1 VVERCLQGAFYPEI
15 KPNRLVTE
23 RPRNSAHRIGVF
35 VHPADGLDRYALR
48 RMLYEDIVCWLQDVE
63 KLKDWGFTR
72 GPNPGIWMD
81 LNDEYD
87 LQYARYHADMA
98 LKSMIRHGLLGRYE
112 WAESP

>member
-1 VVERCLQGAFYPEI
+1 MA
-15 KPNRLVTE
+15 E
-23 RPRNSAHRIGVF
+23 RPRNSAHRIGVS
-35 VHPADGLDRYALR
+35 VHPTDGLDRYALR
-48 RMLYEDIVCWLQDVE
+48 RMLYEDIVCWLQDIE
-63 KLKDWGFTR
+63 KLKNWGFTR

-98 LKSMIRHGLLGRYE
+98 LKSMTRHGLLGRYE